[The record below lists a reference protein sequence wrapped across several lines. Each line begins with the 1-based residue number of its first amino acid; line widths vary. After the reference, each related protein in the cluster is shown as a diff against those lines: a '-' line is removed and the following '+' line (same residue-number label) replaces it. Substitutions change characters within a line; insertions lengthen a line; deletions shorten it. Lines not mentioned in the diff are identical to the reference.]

1 MPATLLLGEFTRTLD
16 ERFRLSLPS
25 ELAESFPDSGDCILV
40 KERSGCLSL
49 WDAAAWQARHDAD
62 LELVKAKIQAGKLN
76 ERLGQVQRL
85 GRLLSTRQ
93 RPVRLANRSRLIIP
107 EGFREF
113 LAVEPNNEV
122 MIVGAA
128 VCIEIWSPPAW
139 LKYLERRLP
148 SFRKLFDSL
157 SS

>member
-1 MPATLLLGEFTRTLD
+1 MPATLLFGEFARTLD
-16 ERFRLSLPS
+16 DRFRLSLPA
-25 ELAESFPDSGDCILV
+25 ELVESLPDAGDCILV
-40 KERSGCLSL
+40 KERPGCLSL
-49 WDAAAWQARHDAD
+49 WDAAVWQARHDAD

-76 ERLGQVQRL
+76 ERLGQVQTL

-113 LAVEPNNEV
+113 LGIEPNNEV

-128 VCIEIWSPPAW
+128 ICVEIWSPAAW

-148 SFRKLFDSL
+148 GFRKLFNRL
-157 SS
+157 SG